1 VFANSVL
8 GARTNRYG
16 DFLDVCCALTGRAP
30 YTGFHTDDG
39 RLGSVVFEVAI
50 PDALLDVDLTYPLIG
65 HLIGRASGAATP
77 ILVGLDERADEDR
90 LKALGAAAAS
100 SGSVGMFH
108 AVGVTPEAP
117 TLAVTRGRHLG
128 RGPTIDEPALREAYL
143 QLSARGGGLGAVTVG
158 TPHMSSGEMT
168 TLVRLAAGRRSQV
181 PFFVNMGRHTLTVAE
196 SSGLVDELTAFGAT
210 IITDTCIYITPIMG
224 EIEGHLMTNSAKV
237 AYYAPSNLGV
247 AVTLGSLSDCV
258 ESAVTGRLI
267 VSDFAA

>member
-1 VFANSVL
+1 
-8 GARTNRYG
+8 
-16 DFLDVCCALTGRAP
+16 
-30 YTGFHTDDG
+30 
-39 RLGSVVFEVAI
+39 
-50 PDALLDVDLTYPLIG
+50 
-65 HLIGRASGAATP
+65 
-77 ILVGLDERADEDR
+77 
-90 LKALGAAAAS
+90 
-100 SGSVGMFH
+100 
-108 AVGVTPEAP
+108 
-117 TLAVTRGRHLG
+117 
-128 RGPTIDEPALREAYL
+128 
-143 QLSARGGGLGAVTVG
+143 
-158 TPHMSSGEMT
+158 MSSGEMT